1 MVKRVSSLSGKIK
14 TRPNERLDSDRYR
27 FLDITQAEPNPGNP
41 PFDGSVFVSNVDGT
55 RSWTSTPLLRGLNF
69 QTGTLT
75 EVAPTDLYVLAVKGD
90 PFDAV
95 NDSVGVRLINLVETD
110 TLNTVTG
117 RGNVTTNDITVGKIT
132 ADSAVFNVDVIVTGN
147 LTVNGTTTTLNTQD
161 LIVEDKNIVIAYGA
175 PNAVAA
181 DNAGITIDGA
191 NATILYR
198 SDSDAFKFN
207 KIGVFQAGIKTQN
220 PSLLDSTTVREYLYL
235 LDVPETVS
243 TVGLF
248 LDPTTG
254 LVSKK
259 TIVTSPSTAYEIQV
273 TSTDTNVTY
282 YPTFVGVTS
291 GYDSVN
297 VDTNLTYNPST
308 NRLTLGKLSL
318 NQLAEQPSSIYVL
331 SLTGDSVG
339 YRSINT
345 LETDTLDTVTT
356 RGNTTTNDIV
366 IGNLTADSAVFNS
379 NVTVNG
385 LTNLD
390 STTIDEYLYLT
401 NVPITTTSIQGLFL
415 EAGGLVVQKTVSAG
429 VFTGTAEKLEVF
441 STDSNATFYPTF
453 VLTANG
459 EDSVRVDTALNYNA
473 FTNRL
478 TTGNLSLTE
487 ILERPSSTL
496 VLTITDDSVGYRTI
510 SSIFEENDTLDTVT
524 DRGNTTTNAIT
535 VGSLTAEITNL
546 DSTTVTGDIKFT
558 KRLLDNSNRAL
569 IIYDSAGAV
578 LWGA

>member
-14 TRPNERLDSDRYR
+14 TRPNERLDSDRYQ

-75 EVAPTDLYVLAVKGD
+75 EVAPTDLYVLAVKGN

-95 NDSVGVRLINLVETD
+95 NDSIGVRLVNFVETD

-181 DNAGITIDGA
+181 DNSGITIDGA

-207 KIGVFQAGIKTQN
+207 KVGVFQAGIKTQN
-220 PSLLDSTTVREYLYL
+220 PSLLDSTTIQEYLYL

-273 TSTDTNVTY
+273 TSTNTDVTY

-297 VDTNLTYNPST
+297 VDTNLTYNPSA

-318 NQLAEQPSSIYVL
+318 NQLAEQPSAIYVL

-339 YRSINT
+339 YRSVNT

-366 IGNLTADSAVFNS
+366 IGKLTADSAVFNS

-401 NVPITTTSIQGLFL
+401 NVPVTTTSVQGLFL

-429 VFTGTAEKLEVF
+429 VFAGTAEKLEVF

-535 VGSLTAEITNL
+535 VGDLTAEITNL

>member
-14 TRPNERLDSDRYR
+14 TRPNERLDSDRYQ

-55 RSWTSTPLLRGLNF
+55 RSWTSTPVLRGLNF

-75 EVAPTDLYVLAVKGD
+75 EVAPTDLYVLAVKGN

-95 NDSVGVRLINLVETD
+95 NDSIGVRLVNFVETD

-207 KIGVFQAGIKTQN
+207 KVGVFQAGIKTQN
-220 PSLLDSTTVREYLYL
+220 PSLLDSTTIQEYLYL

-273 TSTDTNVTY
+273 TSTNTDVTY

-297 VDTNLTYNPST
+297 VDTNLTYNPSA

-318 NQLAEQPSSIYVL
+318 NQLAEQPSAIYVL

-339 YRSINT
+339 YRSVNT

-366 IGNLTADSAVFNS
+366 IGKLTADSAVFNS

-535 VGSLTAEITNL
+535 VGDLTAEITNL

>member
-14 TRPNERLDSDRYR
+14 TRPNERLDSDRYQ

-55 RSWTSTPLLRGLNF
+55 RSWTSTPVLRGLNF

-75 EVAPTDLYVLAVKGD
+75 EVAPTDLYVLAVKGN

-95 NDSVGVRLINLVETD
+95 NDSIGVRLVNFVETD

-207 KIGVFQAGIKTQN
+207 KVGVFQAGIKTQN
-220 PSLLDSTTVREYLYL
+220 PSLLDSTTIQEYLYL

-273 TSTDTNVTY
+273 TSTNTDVTY

-297 VDTNLTYNPST
+297 VDTNLTYNPSA

-318 NQLAEQPSSIYVL
+318 NQLAEQPSAIYVL

-339 YRSINT
+339 YRSVNT

-366 IGNLTADSAVFNS
+366 IGKLTADSAVFNS

-401 NVPITTTSIQGLFL
+401 NVPVTTTSVQGLFL

-429 VFTGTAEKLEVF
+429 VFAGTAEKLEVF

-535 VGSLTAEITNL
+535 VGDLTAEITNL

>member
-14 TRPNERLDSDRYR
+14 TRPNERLDSDRYQ

-75 EVAPTDLYVLAVKGD
+75 EVAPTDLYVLAVKGN

-181 DNAGITIDGA
+181 DNSGITIDGA

-207 KIGVFQAGIKTQN
+207 KVGVFQAGIKTQN
-220 PSLLDSTTVREYLYL
+220 PSLLDSTTIQEYLYL

-273 TSTDTNVTY
+273 TSTNTDVTY

-297 VDTNLTYNPST
+297 VDTNLTYNPSA

-318 NQLAEQPSSIYVL
+318 NQLAEQPSAIYVL

-339 YRSINT
+339 YRSVNT

-366 IGNLTADSAVFNS
+366 IGKLTADSAVFNS

-401 NVPITTTSIQGLFL
+401 NVPVTTTSVQGLFL

-429 VFTGTAEKLEVF
+429 VFAGTAEKLEVF

-535 VGSLTAEITNL
+535 VGDLTAEITNL

>member
-14 TRPNERLDSDRYR
+14 TRPSDRLDSDRYQ
-27 FLDITQAEPNPGNP
+27 FLDLSQAEPNPGNP
-41 PFDGSVFVSNVDGT
+41 PFDGAVFTSNTDGT
-55 RSWTSTPLLRGLNF
+55 RSWTTTPRLRGLNF
-69 QTGTLT
+69 QTGTLSL
-75 EVAPTDLYVLAVKGD
+75 VNPSDLYVLAVKGD
-90 PFDAV
+90 PFDATE
-95 NDSVGVRLINLVETD
+95 DSIGVKLLSFTEND
-110 TLNTVTG
+110 TLDTVTT
-117 RGNVTTNDITVGKIT
+117 RGNTTANDITIGKLT
-132 ADSAVFNVDVIVTGN
+132 ADSATFNFDVTVTGN
-147 LTVNGTTTTLNTQD
+147 LTVSGTTTTLNTQN
-161 LIVEDKNIVIAYGA
+161 LIVEDKNILVASGA
-175 PNAVAA
+175 PNAAAA
-181 DNAGITIDGA
+181 DNAGLTIDGA

-207 KIGVFQAGIKTQN
+207 KIGVFEAGIKTQN
-220 PSLLDSTTVREYLYL
+220 PSLLDSTTIQEYLYL

-243 TVGLF
+243 TIGLF

-254 LVSKK
+254 LVSRK
-259 TIVTSPSTAYEIQV
+259 TVVTSPSTAYEIQV
-273 TSTDTNVTY
+273 SSIDTNLTY

-308 NRLTLGKLSL
+308 NRLTLGRLSL
-318 NQLAEQPSSIYVL
+318 NQLAEQPDAIYVL
-331 SLTGDSVG
+331 SLSGDSVG
-339 YRSINT
+339 YRDINT
-345 LETDTLDTVTT
+345 LEVDTLDTVTT
-356 RGNTTTNDIV
+356 RGNTTLNDIT
-366 IGNLTADSAVFNS
+366 IGKLTADSAVFNS
-379 NVTVNG
+379 NVTVDG
-385 LTNLD
+385 LTSLD

-401 NVPITTTSIQGLFL
+401 NVPVTTTSIQGLFL

-429 VFTGTAEKLEVF
+429 IFAGTAEKIEVV

-453 VLTANG
+453 VITANG

-478 TTGNLSLTE
+478 STGNLSLTQVP
-487 ILERPSSTL
+487 ERPTATL
-496 VLTITDDSVGYRTI
+496 VLTITDDSVGYRTL
-510 SSIFEENDTLDTVT
+510 SSIVEEIDTLDTVT
-524 DRGNTTTNAIT
+524 TRGNTTANAIT
-535 VGSLTAEITNL
+535 VGDLTAEITNL